1 LAGDDRDDFEV
12 APRTPGT
19 ASAHNSI
26 VHNSIADSSHAVC
39 YIVFYQ
45 CIGTTVNR
53 TRSLRS
59 GSATRLMN
67 RRDFLGGVAI
77 AGLSGC
83 SPNVRK
89 AATPPGLPLY
99 GVLPELM
106 PIRAEVDRIFRV
118 TVCLRP
124 FRAAG
129 PRLDVEHVGDKTVV
143 HNYGHGGSG
152 WSLSWGSSSIAVEKA
167 MAAGERDVAV
177 IGCGALGL
185 TSAILLQRSGAKVT
199 IYAKERPPE
208 VRSARATGTWSPD
221 SRVALT
227 NSVSPDFPALWEKM
241 CRYSFHT
248 YESYLGMAGNPVEW
262 TDWYI
267 LSDMSAVEAEANRQ
281 RDGTLDFAHYEDRV
295 TDLTPRSQDL
305 PPGSHPFPTRYAER
319 NSSLTFNIAGY
330 ARQLVTDFLVEGG
343 KIERVEFHS
352 PSELNQVAQKVV
364 INATG
369 YGARA
374 LWKDESIVPVRG
386 QIAWLIP
393 QPEVNYGVFYKNVG
407 VLARRDGIV
416 VQDLGKGEMDGYND
430 PNEKP
435 DRGAAESA
443 VKVVAEL
450 YGRMTRTRRR

>member
-1 LAGDDRDDFEV
+1 
-12 APRTPGT
+12 
-19 ASAHNSI
+19 
-26 VHNSIADSSHAVC
+26 
-39 YIVFYQ
+39 
-45 CIGTTVNR
+45 
-53 TRSLRS
+53 
-59 GSATRLMN
+59 MN

-83 SPNVRK
+83 APKGWK
-89 AATPPGLPLY
+89 ATTPPGLPRY
-99 GVLPELM
+99 GGLPEIM
-106 PIRAEVDRIFRV
+106 PIRAQVDRIFRV

-185 TSAILLQRSGAKVT
+185 TSAILLQRAGAKVT

-262 TDWYI
+262 TDRYL
-267 LSDMSAVEAEANRQ
+267 LSDRSPAEAEANIKREE
-281 RDGTLDFAHYEDRV
+281 TLDFAEYEDRV
-295 TDLTPRSQDL
+295 SDLTPRTQDL
-305 PPGSHPFPTRYAER
+305 PSGSHPFPTRYAR
-319 NSSLTFNIAGY
+319 RTSSLTFNIAGY
-330 ARQLVTDFLVEGG
+330 SRQLVTDFLVEGG

-352 PSELNQVAQKVV
+352 PSELNQVTQKVV

-407 VLARRDGIV
+407 ILGRRDGIV
-416 VQDLGKGEMDGYND
+416 VQDAGKGEMEGYND
-430 PNEKP
+430 SNEEPN
-435 DRGAAESA
+435 RSAAESA
-443 VKVVAEL
+443 VQVVAEL
-450 YGRMTRTRRR
+450 YRRMNGARRR